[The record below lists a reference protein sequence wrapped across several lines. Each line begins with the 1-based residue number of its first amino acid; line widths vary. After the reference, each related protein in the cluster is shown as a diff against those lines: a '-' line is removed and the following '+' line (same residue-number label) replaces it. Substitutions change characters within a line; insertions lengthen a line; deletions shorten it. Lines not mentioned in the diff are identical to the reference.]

1 MAEKGA
7 GRMIPAKDRAGQSGR
22 VKRRIVILAI
32 PRAQELDVIGP
43 ASVFSAANQHFGDND
58 RPYHVELVT
67 AGTSPLIETESGIAL
82 VAARDLSSRMKP
94 PDTLL
99 VAGGSGARGGLSRDT
114 VVWLQRMAPKVRR
127 LGGVCTGAFALAE
140 AGLLDGR
147 RATTHW
153 KFAPEFARR
162 FPLVLT
168 DPAPIWVCDDGRYT
182 SAGITAGMDLALAL
196 VEDDVG
202 SEVALAVA
210 RDLVLF
216 LRRPGGQTQ
225 FSAALT
231 PLRSDR
237 SAFRDLPAW
246 ILGHLG
252 DDLSVPAMAEHVA
265 MSERS
270 FARRF
275 SREVGTSPARFVERL
290 RLDEARRLLETTDTT
305 IDDIASRC
313 GFERVEVFRR
323 AFRRA
328 FATPPAQYRERF
340 VTTYAFER

>member
-1 MAEKGA
+1 MAQKGV
-7 GRMIPAKDRAGQSGR
+7 GQTISAKERSGR
-22 VKRRIVILAI
+22 DEIAKRRIVILAI

-43 ASVFSAANQHFGDND
+43 ASVFSTANRYLDQNLTG
-58 RPYHVELVT
+58 YKVELVT
-67 AGTSPLIETESGIAL
+67 AGTPPLIETVSGIAL
-82 VAARDLSSRMKP
+82 VAERGLSSRMKP

-99 VAGGSGARGGLSRDT
+99 VAGGPGAEGTLSRET
-114 VVWLQRMAPKVRR
+114 VAWLQRMAPKVRR
-127 LGGVCTGAFALAE
+127 LGSVCTGAFALAE
-140 AGLLDGR
+140 AGLLDGH

-153 KFAPEFARR
+153 EYAAEFARR
-162 FPLVLT
+162 FPGVFT
-168 DPAPIWVCDDGRYT
+168 DPAPIWVYDKGRYT

-196 VEDDVG
+196 LEDDVG
-202 SEVALAVA
+202 SEIALAVA
-210 RDLVLF
+210 RRLVMF

-237 SAFRDLPAW
+237 PVFRDLPAW
-246 ILGHLG
+246 ILGHLR
-252 DDLSVPAMAEHVA
+252 DDLSVPAIAEHVA

-275 SREVGTSPARFVERL
+275 TRDVGTSPARFVERL

-305 IDDIASRC
+305 VDDVASRC
-313 GFERVEVFRR
+313 GFEGVEVFRR

-328 FATPPAQYRERF
+328 FATPPSQYRERF
-340 VTTYAFER
+340 VATYD

>member
-1 MAEKGA
+1 M
-7 GRMIPAKDRAGQSGR
+7 
-22 VKRRIVILAI
+22 RRKIIILAI

-43 ASVFSAANQHFGDND
+43 ASVFSAANNHIADDQ
-58 RPYHVELVT
+58 RRYHVELVT
-67 AGTSPLIETESGIAL
+67 AGTPPLIETESGIAL
-82 VAARDLSSRMKP
+82 VAARGLSLRMKP

-99 VAGGSGARGGLSRDT
+99 VAGGSGARGGLSPDT
-114 VVWLQRMAPKVRR
+114 VTWLQRMAPKVRR

-162 FPLVLT
+162 FPRVLT
-168 DPAPIWVCDDGRYT
+168 DPAPIWIYDGGRYT

-196 VEDDVG
+196 LEDDVG
-202 SEVALAVA
+202 SEIALAVA

-237 SAFRDLPAW
+237 PAFRDLPAW
-246 ILGHLG
+246 ILGHLR
-252 DDLSVPAMAEHVA
+252 DDLSVPALAEHVA

-275 SREVGTSPARFVERL
+275 SHEVGTSPARFVERL
-290 RLDEARRLLETTDTT
+290 RLDEARRLLETTDIT

-313 GFERVEVFRR
+313 GFEGTEVFRR

-328 FATPPAQYRERF
+328 LDTAPAQYRERF
-340 VTTYAFER
+340 VAQYALER